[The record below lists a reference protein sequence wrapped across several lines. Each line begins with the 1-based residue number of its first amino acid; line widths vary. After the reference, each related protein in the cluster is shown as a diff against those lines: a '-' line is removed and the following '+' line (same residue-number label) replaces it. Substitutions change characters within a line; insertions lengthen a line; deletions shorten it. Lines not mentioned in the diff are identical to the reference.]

1 MNELTVEEKLK
12 LVRSLFER
20 KPVDKDAFD
29 RFREKFPKASEQIIR
44 TMTHHLYV
52 DGHIALLDMLCELEM
67 FLRQEIEEIGYGK
80 ISEIVYHLN
89 NFVLLE
95 SIMPETAQ
103 DVVDSISE
111 IEVELKDD
119 KPDVKAALSMLA
131 ELKEFVEGHADMPD
145 IC

>member
-12 LVRSLFER
+12 LVHSLFER
-20 KPVDKDAFD
+20 KPVDTDAFD
-29 RFREKFPKASEQIIR
+29 RFRGKFPKASEQIIR

-67 FLRQEIEEIGYGK
+67 FLRQEIEEIGYGT

-95 SIMPETAQ
+95 SIMPETAH
-103 DVVDSISE
+103 DVIDSISE
-111 IEVELKDD
+111 IEVELKDE
-119 KPDVKAALSMLA
+119 KPNLKAALSMLA
-131 ELKEFVEGHADMPD
+131 ELKEFVEGHADID